1 MPLPIGNNNAMNKST
16 LNNTQNA
23 HGKTSL
29 LLLLFIG
36 LLCVT
41 QSVIADDNERVAV
54 QETLMKVEI
63 VVNGETATATLYDSP
78 TGRDFA
84 SLLPLSLTLQDYAD
98 IERISDLPRRL
109 STAQA
114 PEGMTPEAGDIAFYA
129 PWGNLAIFVQGRP
142 YARSL
147 IPVGKI
153 DSGLPALQRQG
164 PLSVQIRAVD

>member
-1 MPLPIGNNNAMNKST
+1 MNKST

-63 VVNGETATATLYDSP
+63 VVNGETATATLYDSL

-84 SLLPLSLTLQDYAD
+84 LLLPLSLTLQDYAD

>member
-1 MPLPIGNNNAMNKST
+1 MKKST
-16 LNNTQNA
+16 LNDMQNM
-23 HGKTSL
+23 HRKTSL
-29 LLLLFIG
+29 LMMFLLVG

-41 QSVIADDNERVAV
+41 QSVMAGGNERVAV
-54 QETLMKVEI
+54 QEKLMKIEI
-63 VVNGETATATLYDSP
+63 VVNSETATATLYDTP

-114 PEGMTPEAGDIAFYA
+114 PEGMTPEAGDITFYA
-129 PWGNLAIFVQGRP
+129 PWGNLAIFAQGRP

-147 IPVGKI
+147 IPVGKV
-153 DSGLPALQRQG
+153 DSGLSALQRHG
-164 PLSVQIRAVD
+164 PLKVQIRIVD

>member
-1 MPLPIGNNNAMNKST
+1 M

-23 HGKTSL
+23 DGKTSL
-29 LLLLFIG
+29 LLLPFIG

-41 QSVIADDNERVAV
+41 QFVMAGNNKRVAI
-54 QETLMKVEI
+54 QETLMKIEI
-63 VVNGETATATLYDSP
+63 VVNGETATATLYNTP

-114 PEGMTPEAGDIAFYA
+114 PEGMTPQAGDITFYA
-129 PWGNLAIFVQGRP
+129 PWGNLAVFVQGRP

-147 IPVGKI
+147 IPVGKV
-153 DSGLPALQRQG
+153 DSGLPALQRHG
-164 PLSVQIRAVD
+164 PLRVQIRAVD

>member
-63 VVNGETATATLYDSP
+63 VVNGETATATLYDTP

>member
-1 MPLPIGNNNAMNKST
+1 MNKST

-63 VVNGETATATLYDSP
+63 VVNGEIATATLYDSP

>member
-1 MPLPIGNNNAMNKST
+1 
-16 LNNTQNA
+16 
-23 HGKTSL
+23 
-29 LLLLFIG
+29 
-36 LLCVT
+36 
-41 QSVIADDNERVAV
+41 
-54 QETLMKVEI
+54 MKVEI
-63 VVNGETATATLYDSP
+63 VVNGEIATATLYDSP

-114 PEGMTPEAGDIAFYA
+114 PEGMTPEAGDMAFYA

>member
-1 MPLPIGNNNAMNKST
+1 MNKST

>member
-1 MPLPIGNNNAMNKST
+1 MNKST
-16 LNNTQNA
+16 LDNTQNA

-63 VVNGETATATLYDSP
+63 VVNGETATATLYDTP

-129 PWGNLAIFVQGRP
+129 PWGNLAIFVHGRP
-142 YARSL
+142 YAHSL

-153 DSGLPALQRQG
+153 DSGLPVLQRQG
-164 PLSVQIRAVD
+164 PLRVQIRTVD

>member
-1 MPLPIGNNNAMNKST
+1 MNKST
-16 LNNTQNA
+16 LDNTQNA

-63 VVNGETATATLYDSP
+63 VVNGKTATATLYDTP

-142 YARSL
+142 YARSM

-164 PLSVQIRAVD
+164 PLRVQIRAVD

>member
-1 MPLPIGNNNAMNKST
+1 MNKST

-63 VVNGETATATLYDSP
+63 VVNGETATATLYDTP